1 MARLIIKNG
10 YLKGGS
16 QKAAAHLDNLVKYI
30 ATRDGVEKISSGRE
44 LWHSTKNQQA
54 LIVQM
59 LREFPDA
66 KESLEYEDY
75 LAEPNRENASEFI
88 TITLE
93 SHLDKIGDR
102 GKYLDYIA
110 NRPRVEKFD
119 SHGLFTSGN
128 EPLVLAQV
136 AREVSEHSGNVWIP
150 IISLR
155 REDAE
160 KFGFENATAW
170 KALLSSKAM
179 ELAES
184 LKIHPDHLKW
194 YGAFHN
200 ESHHPHIHMICYS
213 TEPRE
218 GYLTK
223 QGIQKMKSALSTEI
237 FRQELLP
244 LYGEKTQRRDDLT
257 KQSAEVLRDLVLQ
270 MQGGTLQNEKLEQL
284 IAHLAERLQYTTG
297 KKQYGY
303 LKAELKNVVDEIVD
317 ELARDERIAAAYLA
331 WQESKGLINRFYS
344 DQPIEPL
351 PLSRCE

>member
-30 ATRDGVEKISSGRE
+30 ATRDGVEKVSSGRE

-54 LIVQM
+54 LIAQM

-331 WQESKGLINRFYS
+331 WQESKGLINRFY
-344 DQPIEPL
+344 
-351 PLSRCE
+351 